1 MSRRTLNLDDRL
13 YQYVLDASLREHPAL
28 ADLRAATGDHPQ
40 AGMQISPEQG
50 QLLALLVRLIG
61 ARRTIEVGVFTGYS
75 ALAVALALP
84 DDGHVLACDISDEY
98 TRIGR
103 PYWQRAG
110 VAGKI
115 NLVLEPALTTLD
127 ARLAAGEAG
136 RYDFAFIDADKSNY
150 DSYYERSLQLLRT
163 GGLIALDNTLWSGKV
178 AERVDATKDPDTA
191 ALQALNIKLRDDS
204 RVDISLL
211 PIGDGLTLARK
222 RQ

>member
-13 YQYVLDASLREHPAL
+13 YDYVLDASLREHPVL
-28 ADLRAATGDHPQ
+28 AELRAVTRDHAH

-50 QLLALLVRLIG
+50 QLLALLVKLIG

-84 DDGHVLACDISDEY
+84 DDGHVLACDVSDEY
-98 TRIGR
+98 TQVGK

-110 VAGKI
+110 VADKI
-115 NLVLEPALTTLD
+115 DLVLEPALTTLD

-136 RYDFAFIDADKSNY
+136 RYDFAFIDADKPSY
-150 DSYYERSLQLLRT
+150 DGYYERCLRLLRT
-163 GGLIALDNTLWSGKV
+163 GGLIAIDNTLWSGKV
-178 AERVDATKDPDTA
+178 AHPVDAKKDADTA
-191 ALQALNIKLRDDS
+191 ALQALNVKLRDDS

-222 RQ
+222 R